1 MLQETMTRNMGNEI
15 TGTKIAESQECG
27 DETLA
32 IRLAERGFIVL
43 PEFLPP
49 AEVAALRGELLAL
62 RAAGAF
68 RPATVSRQQRLA
80 PTIRS
85 DLIHWI
91 EEDEAGE
98 ATRAWFLR
106 LERLRRTLNRV
117 AFLGLMELE
126 AHFAIYEPGARYARH
141 LDRFRDNARRVVTAI
156 LYLNED
162 WRPED
167 GGALRLWLDE
177 AGREESI
184 DVLPAGGTLVLFLS
198 GRFWHEVL
206 PARRARLSLT
216 GWFLA
221 RP

>member
-1 MLQETMTRNMGNEI
+1 MTRIVDTED
-15 TGTKIAESQECG
+15 TGKGSAGFEAG
-27 DETLA
+27 ADEVLA
-32 IRLAERGFIVL
+32 IRLAERGWLVL

-49 AEVAALRGELLAL
+49 AEVAALRQELFAL

-68 RPATVSRQQRLA
+68 RPAAVSRQHRLA
-80 PTIRS
+80 PAIRS

-91 EEDEAGE
+91 EEDEAGK
-98 ATRAWFLR
+98 ATRAWFSR
-106 LERLRRTLNRV
+106 LEQLRRTFNRV
-117 AFLGLMELE
+117 AYLGLMELE
-126 AHFAIYEPGARYARH
+126 AHFAIYEAGAHYARH
-141 LDRFRDNARRVVTAI
+141 LDRFRDDGRRVVTTI

-162 WRPED
+162 WRPQD

-177 AGREESI
+177 DGREEPI